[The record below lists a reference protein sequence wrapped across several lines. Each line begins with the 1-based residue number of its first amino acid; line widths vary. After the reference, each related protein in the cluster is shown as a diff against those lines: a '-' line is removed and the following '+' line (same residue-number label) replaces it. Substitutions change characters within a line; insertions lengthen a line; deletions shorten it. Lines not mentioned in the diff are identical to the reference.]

1 MGVVLYGNQLTD
13 SLSKLTGWFLQ
24 MQVFARGVSE
34 EIVIMAVT
42 FVSFELLIIREH
54 SSGHMDW
61 AGFT

>member
-1 MGVVLYGNQLTD
+1 
-13 SLSKLTGWFLQ
+13 

-34 EIVIMAVT
+34 EIVVMTVT